1 MIITDN
7 STDCFT
13 TILFILVK
21 ESLSTEDVGT
31 LETTHIKL
39 VNFILILKNKSGAF
53 PLSPHKAMNSPL
65 PFTSLFKKK
74 NI

>member
-7 STDCFT
+7 PTDCLI

-39 VNFILILKNKSGAF
+39 VNFILIFKNKSGAF
-53 PLSPHKAMNSPL
+53 PLSAHKALNSPSPL
-65 PFTSLFKKK
+65 RPYLKK
-74 NI
+74 I